1 MQYIR
6 AHTNSCRDFE
16 EHTKT
21 NAKSVKEMQALAD
34 SYDKA
39 VVEVCIASM
48 SCCFACT
55 FWTLHSAHLEHY

>member
-1 MQYIR
+1 ML
-6 AHTNSCRDFE
+6 HWWVLTVPCKCCRDFE

-39 VVEVCIASM
+39 VVEVCNASV
-48 SCCFACT
+48 SSRFPCLVCH
-55 FWTLHSAHLEHY
+55 HS